1 MSLVKKM
8 LEINPE
14 RNLVFTAIETL
25 EDSEEIKQFH
35 KEYRE
40 YMENEGYD
48 NKVADSNIGYIL
60 GYYDKDTWR
69 LWYPLLDIKHPIFGN
84 IH

>member
-8 LEINPE
+8 LEKRPEKNP
-14 RNLVFTAIETL
+14 VFTAIETL
-25 EDSEEIKQFH
+25 KDSEEIKQFH

-60 GYYDKDTWR
+60 GYYDEDTKI
-69 LWYPLLDIKHPIFGN
+69 LWYNLLDVKHPIFGAS
-84 IH
+84 I